1 MGVLK
6 RVPVLSQ
13 DLLEDTPVPRGCCYH
28 RVAPSGGD
36 MIVTMKRL
44 YHASSAASTPHQSS
58 LGYPH
63 PTHLSWSHRGLW
75 DWENA
80 FSFYVAAVVKPSS
93 IFFFRAF
100 AGRCVTRP
108 RAVGQRSLAP
118 RPRVSNAIP
127 PVRVQHYHDRLTCS
141 HCRDARDNLSL
152 TMGKRERSPPVSDG

>member
-1 MGVLK
+1 MGTLK
-6 RVPVLSQ
+6 RLPVVSK
-13 DLLEDTPVPRGCCYH
+13 DLLEDIPVPRGGCHH
-28 RVAPSGGD
+28 RIAPSGGD
-36 MIVTMKRL
+36 QIVAMERL
-44 YHASSAASTPHQSS
+44 YHASAASSTPHPAS
-58 LGYPH
+58 LRYPH
-63 PTHLSWSHRGLW
+63 PTRLSLMNESFR
-75 DWENA
+75 DQKNA
-80 FSFYVAAVVKPSS
+80 NSFYVAAVVKPSS